1 MLRGSRGD
9 YPYDQGKH
17 LLVMTELYTYADES
31 GIEDGARF
39 CIVGGYMASPRQWK
53 AFRKDWAAA
62 LSEFGFRAGREEFH
76 AKIFFNRQSPY
87 RRWANERCATFLRRL
102 LDVINRRQ
110 VVPVAG
116 VVDVAAFNALPLE
129 QRQFETGGIFRT
141 PLEASSHS
149 SPRRFL
155 STGAPNTPYFCAFG
169 NLIGEVVH
177 KAPPDARLNFVLDR
191 QNIVESRAVE
201 TFHEVWKN
209 SLSPA
214 DTHNVGFLDEQ
225 GIQRMGGL
233 IYEDSTRE
241 LALQAADLYCY
252 VWNRFLTRNISSKL
266 LKVAEEGIRRKR
278 ATIDV
283 MDSSAFKR
291 SQELEER
298 ELADYRSQWKARES
312 S

>member
-17 LLVMTELYTYADES
+17 LLVMTQLFTYADES
-31 GIEDGARF
+31 GIEDGAPF
-39 CIVGGYMASPRQWK
+39 CIVGGYMASPHQWK

-62 LSEFGFRAGREEFH
+62 LGEFGFRPGSEEFH
-76 AKIFFNRQSPY
+76 SKVFFNHQAPY
-87 RRWANERCATFLRRL
+87 RSWGHERCATFLRRL

-141 PLEASSHS
+141 PLEASSHDS
-149 SPRRFL
+149 RRRFL

-169 NLIGEVVH
+169 SLIGEVVR

-201 TFHEVWKN
+201 TFHEVWKKQPQ
-209 SLSPA
+209 S
-214 DTHNVGFLDEQ
+214 
-225 GIQRMGGL
+225 
-233 IYEDSTRE
+233 
-241 LALQAADLYCY
+241 C
-252 VWNRFLTRNISSKL
+252 
-266 LKVAEEGIRRKR
+266 
-278 ATIDV
+278 
-283 MDSSAFKR
+283 
-291 SQELEER
+291 
-298 ELADYRSQWKARES
+298 
-312 S
+312 